1 MNNKPLVAPK
11 FETIFLNDPQN
22 YYIVGITEQ
31 SISYEREIEA
41 LLERKDL
48 DKKINLNEDVLTL
61 ETETA
66 FYSFDLK
73 DHLKLFLSTLAEQ
86 EFFIAFMFL
95 DENMQP
101 KNTELKAISF
111 DVNVEQSQ

>member
-1 MNNKPLVAPK
+1 MNNKSLVTPK
-11 FETIFLNDPQN
+11 FETVFLNDPQN
-22 YYIVGITEQ
+22 YYIIGIKEQ
-31 SISYEREIEA
+31 SVLYEKEIEE

-48 DKKINLNEDVLTL
+48 DKKISLTEDVLTL
-61 ETETA
+61 EAETA
-66 FYSFDLK
+66 FYSFDLS

-111 DVNVEQSQ
+111 DVNVERNQ